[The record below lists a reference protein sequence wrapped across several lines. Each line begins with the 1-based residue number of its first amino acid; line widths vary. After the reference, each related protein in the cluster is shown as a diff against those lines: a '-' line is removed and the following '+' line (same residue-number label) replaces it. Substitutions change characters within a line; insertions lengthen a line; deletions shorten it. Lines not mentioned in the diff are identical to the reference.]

1 MHKLEIYCTTIKY
14 YKILEKLPSYIK
26 PLGLGEESYPKDWL
40 TEKKGENISSLNK
53 YYAEFT
59 GLYWVWKNRIKNL
72 NKDDLIGNC
81 HNRVLWLDN
90 IYTEKQ
96 KFSLSNLYSNLLKP
110 SNDIFDKSDV
120 IQVQPIIFKRK
131 SLLTDFDTV
140 HKNNL
145 MRKECINYL
154 NFSERK
160 KFENHLNNNKLY
172 PHNMFITKVHLFERY
187 CEIIFP
193 WLDKCL
199 KYCKENDLCNQPAP
213 QDDTRLPN
221 YNARLPGFLAER
233 FTSYWFDQF
242 EKRNLLS
249 YARLGKFFLSNKV
262 NSLINPIKLPFT
274 FYQYPTIHHY

>member
-1 MHKLEIYCTTIKY
+1 MSFFRGAAGFTVWLVFMFFAAFALLMGSFEACFVFLVIGFILLFALTASSDKPNIVVQHQQPVRRQQVSRPVPSRAPKLSQDEK

-120 IQVQPIIFKRK
+120 ILLLLASPFYLLNLARK
-131 SLLTDFDTV
+131 VS
-140 HKNNL
+140 
-145 MRKECINYL
+145 
-154 NFSERK
+154 
-160 KFENHLNNNKLY
+160 
-172 PHNMFITKVHLFERY
+172 
-187 CEIIFP
+187 
-193 WLDKCL
+193 
-199 KYCKENDLCNQPAP
+199 
-213 QDDTRLPN
+213 
-221 YNARLPGFLAER
+221 
-233 FTSYWFDQF
+233 
-242 EKRNLLS
+242 
-249 YARLGKFFLSNKV
+249 
-262 NSLINPIKLPFT
+262 
-274 FYQYPTIHHY
+274 